1 MLLIVRN
8 VTASS
13 EEAKV
18 IVACQEF
25 EADLKDLLGYV
36 FPMSDVKQRL
46 TGLNDSA
53 L

>member
-18 IVACQEF
+18 VVACQEI
-25 EADLKDLLGYV
+25 EVDLKDLLGYV
-36 FPMSDVKQRL
+36 FPMDVKQRL